1 MLGQKTNTQV
11 DASHARRQSR
21 IIKKIFTR
29 IYTRFFNNQNQ
40 KMTNKE
46 LRKLR
51 RDKEV
56 TQVKLA
62 EMSGISRATV
72 NRAEKTGKVYLK
84 TMQKLFQVLQEMN

>member
-1 MLGQKTNTQV
+1 MQV

-21 IIKKIFTR
+21 ITRKIFTR

-46 LRKLR
+46 LRKMR

-62 EMSGISRATV
+62 EMSGISLATV

>member
-1 MLGQKTNTQV
+1 
-11 DASHARRQSR
+11 
-21 IIKKIFTR
+21 
-29 IYTRFFNNQNQ
+29 
-40 KMTNKE
+40 MTNKE